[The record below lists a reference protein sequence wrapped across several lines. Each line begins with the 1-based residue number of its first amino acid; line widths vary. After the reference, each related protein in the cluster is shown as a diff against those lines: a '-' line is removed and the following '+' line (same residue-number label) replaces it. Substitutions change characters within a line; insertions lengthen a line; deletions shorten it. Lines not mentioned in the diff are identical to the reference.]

1 MGDLSEH
8 FSRSEFS
15 CKCSCGFDDVSPEL
29 IYLLESIR
37 EEYGKPMHINSGC
50 RCIAHNIAEGGMN
63 KPEEGRVSAHTR
75 GTAADIRVSGGADR
89 RKLVD
94 LGVMLFASG
103 IGVARTFVHFDV
115 CDVLPRPSLW
125 PY

>member
-15 CKCSCGFDDVSPEL
+15 CKCGCGFNDVSLEL
-29 IYLLESIR
+29 IHLLESIR
-37 EEYGKPMHINSGC
+37 EEYDKPMRITSGC
-50 RCIAHNIAEGGMN
+50 RCPDYNASVGGVSN
-63 KPEEGRVSAHTR
+63 SAHTR

-89 RKLVD
+89 RRLVD
-94 LGVMLFASG
+94 CGVMLWASG
-103 IGVARTFVHFDV
+103 IGVARTFIHFDV

-125 PY
+125 SY